1 MAAADYGMKMMKRE
15 DTPRANRFHIGLF
28 GRCNTG
34 KSSLVNALTGQAAA
48 LVSDVPGTTA
58 DVVYKNMELPEVGAA
73 VFVDTAGYDDAGGLA
88 ALRVEQAARAA
99 RRVDMALLV
108 VCGTPPDGDME
119 KEWIGRF
126 RAEDIPVLLVYNKVD
141 ADGGVHAGAWER
153 TLGMRAV
160 CVSAHT
166 GEGLDALR
174 TAVAGIY
181 RTTDDV
187 ADLTGNLVKEGD
199 TVLLVMPQD
208 MQAPKGRLILPQVQ
222 TLRNL
227 LDKKCLALCCT
238 TDKLRQM
245 LESLSAPPSLI
256 ITDSQVFRQ
265 VEPLC
270 PPQARLTSFSVLFA
284 RQKGDIRLF
293 MAGAEALMALRADA
307 RVLIAEA
314 CTHVPRNEDIG
325 RVKLPRLLRRRLG
338 ESLHI
343 DIVSG
348 NDFPEDLSGYDLI
361 IHCGACMFTRRH
373 VLGRLHRARACSVP
387 VTNYGIAIAA
397 LNGILHKVAVP

>member
-1 MAAADYGMKMMKRE
+1 MAKE

-28 GRCNTG
+28 GRRNSG
-34 KSSLVNALTGQAAA
+34 KSSLVNALTGQSVAV
-48 LVSDVPGTTA
+48 VSGVPGTTTDA
-58 DVVYKNMELPEVGAA
+58 VFKNMELPDVGAA
-73 VFVDTAGYDDAGGLA
+73 VFVDTAGYDDTGELG
-88 ALRVEQAARAA
+88 ALRVEQTVRAA
-99 RRVDMALLV
+99 RRVDLALLV
-108 VCGTPPDGDME
+108 VTGEPRDAGPE
-119 KEWIGRF
+119 KEWLGRF
-126 RAEDIPVLLVYNKVD
+126 RADEIPVLLIYNKVD
-141 ADGGVHAGAWER
+141 VDGGVHAAAWGQA
-153 TLGMRAV
+153 LGLQPV
-160 CVSAHT
+160 SVSAHT
-166 GEGLDALR
+166 GEGLNALR
-174 TAVAGIY
+174 TAVADIY
-181 RTTDDV
+181 HTTDD
-187 ADLTGNLVKEGD
+187 AGDLTGSLVKEGD

-208 MQAPKGRLILPQVQ
+208 IQAPKGRLILPQVQ

-245 LESLSAPPSLI
+245 LEALSSPPSLM

-265 VEPLC
+265 VEQLC
-270 PPQARLTSFSVLFA
+270 PPQTRLTSFSVLFA

-293 MAGAEALMALRADA
+293 MAGAEVLGNLRADA

-325 RVKLPRLLRRRLG
+325 RVKLPRLLRKRFG

-373 VLGRLHRARACSVP
+373 VLNRLRRARAYSVP

-397 LNGILHKVAVP
+397 LNGILHKVVVP